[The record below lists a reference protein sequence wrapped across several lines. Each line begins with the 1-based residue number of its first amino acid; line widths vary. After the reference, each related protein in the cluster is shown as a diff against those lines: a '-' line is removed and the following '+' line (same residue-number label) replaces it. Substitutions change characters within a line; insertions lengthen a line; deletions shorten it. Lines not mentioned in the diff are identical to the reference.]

1 MRSRTACP
9 TFLFSDDLK
18 LAQGRLK
25 TFNLPFY
32 LIRDFQT
39 TTPSRSNNAR

>member
-9 TFLFSDDLK
+9 ACLFSDDLK

-25 TFNLPFY
+25 TFYLPFRP
-32 LIRDFQT
+32 IQDFQT
-39 TTPSRSNNAR
+39 TAPSRSNNAR

>member
-1 MRSRTACP
+1 MRSRTVCLA
-9 TFLFSDDLK
+9 FLFSDDHK
-18 LAQGRLK
+18 LARGRLK